1 MKNMETKLE
10 INNNKVKNWGC
21 NAREIRK
28 VGWVYG
34 KTEKIISIFTNY
46 FQSYLDSW
54 VMFATPNL
62 DPVI

>member
-10 INNNKVKNWGC
+10 INNNKVKNWCC

-34 KTEKIISIFTNY
+34 AHTLLFT
-46 FQSYLDSW
+46 
-54 VMFATPNL
+54 
-62 DPVI
+62 